1 MPLKLIEFV
10 AALCALMLPVNAVV
24 ADSFRAPSC
33 TWCAGNRGI
42 EYVSVPSAAV
52 YSAATGVVTF
62 SGRVAG
68 TVYVVVRGTNDVLVT
83 HGRLQQASVKSG
95 DRVTAGF
102 RIGESSD
109 RLYIGVRHLGQYLNP
124 ETCAVMAKNPSGLRP
139 RAVLL
144 PIHSQRP

>member
-1 MPLKLIEFV
+1 
-10 AALCALMLPVNAVV
+10 MLPVNAVV
-24 ADSFRAPSC
+24 ADAFRAPSC
-33 TWCAGNRGI
+33 VWCAGNRGI
-42 EYVSVPSAAV
+42 EYVTEDSAPV

-68 TVYVVVRGTNDVLVT
+68 ILYVVVRGPNDVLVT
-83 HGRLQQASVKSG
+83 HGRLQQASVKAG

-124 ETCAVMAKNPSGLRP
+124 ETCAAMAKNPSGLRP

-144 PIHSQRP
+144 PIHSQTP

>member
-1 MPLKLIEFV
+1 M
-10 AALCALMLPVNAVV
+10 
-24 ADSFRAPSC
+24 
-33 TWCAGNRGI
+33 
-42 EYVSVPSAAV
+42 
-52 YSAATGVVTF
+52 
-62 SGRVAG
+62 
-68 TVYVVVRGTNDVLVT
+68 YVVVRGINDVLVT

-109 RLYIGVRHLGQYLNP
+109 RLHIGVRHLGQYLNP